1 MQDRTRRKAALSA
14 LTVLLLP
21 LTLAGCAKVPG
32 EEEEGEKAAKVE
44 KIGDTG
50 QSKVILLEEAAKRLG
65 IETTAVAPLPGGREA
80 VPYSAV
86 IYDAE
91 GHSWVFTT
99 GEELAYVKQPITIDR
114 IEGDTAVLTEGPEPG
129 TAVVSQGAE
138 ELFGVED
145 GIGEFE

>member
-1 MQDRTRRKAALSA
+1 MQRSIRRVTVLSA
-14 LTVLLLP
+14 LAALALP
-21 LTLAGCAKVPG
+21 LGGCAKVKS
-32 EEEEGEKAAKVE
+32 EEEQGEKAAKVE

-50 QSKVILLEEAAKRLG
+50 RNKVILLEEAAKRLG
-65 IETTAVAPLPGGREA
+65 IETAPVSTLDAHHEA
-80 VPYSAV
+80 VPYSAL

-99 GEELAYVKQPITIDR
+99 SENLSYVKAPVTVDR
-114 IEGDTAVLTEGPEPG
+114 IDGDKAILTEAPPPG
-129 TAVVSQGAE
+129 TQVVTQGAA

>member
-1 MQDRTRRKAALSA
+1 MRRSNRRFAALAA
-14 LTVLLLP
+14 LAAMAVP
-21 LTLAGCAKVPG
+21 LGGCAKVPQ
-32 EEEEGEKAAKVE
+32 EEAATEKAATVE
-44 KIGDTG
+44 KAPDG
-50 QSKVILLEEAAKRLG
+50 QNKVVLLEEAAKRLG
-65 IETTAVAPLPGGREA
+65 IETSEVSALPAGRES

-91 GHSWVFTT
+91 GHSWVFTS
-99 GEELAYVKQPITIDR
+99 GEELSYVKAPITIDR
-114 IEGDTAVLTEGPEPG
+114 IDGDHAVLTEGPPVG

>member
-1 MQDRTRRKAALSA
+1 
-14 LTVLLLP
+14 
-21 LTLAGCAKVPG
+21 LAGCAKVPG
-32 EEEEGEKAAKVE
+32 EEEQGEKAAKVE
-44 KIGDTG
+44 KADGG
-50 QSKVILLEEAAKRLG
+50 QSKVILIEEAAKRLG
-65 IETTAVAPLPGGREA
+65 IETAEVAPLPAGRES

-91 GHSWVFTT
+91 GNSWVFTT
-99 GEELAYVKQPITIDR
+99 GEELSYVKAPITIDR
-114 IEGDTAVLTEGPEPG
+114 IEGDTAILAEGPPVG

>member
-1 MQDRTRRKAALSA
+1 MRRSTRQLATLSVLAALA
-14 LTVLLLP
+14 IP
-21 LTLAGCAKVPG
+21 LSGCAKVPG
-32 EEEEGEKAAKVE
+32 EAEAEGEKAAKVE
-44 KIGDTG
+44 KAEGG
-50 QSKVILLEEAAKRLG
+50 ESKVILLEEAAKRLG
-65 IETTAVAPLPGGREA
+65 IETAEVAALPAGRES

-91 GHSWVFTT
+91 GHSWVFTS
-99 GEELAYVKQPITIDR
+99 GEELSYVKAPITIDR
-114 IEGDTAVLTEGPEPG
+114 IDGDTAILAEGPPVG

>member
-1 MQDRTRRKAALSA
+1 MRRSTRNLATLSVLAALA
-14 LTVLLLP
+14 LP
-21 LTLAGCAKVPG
+21 LAGCAKVPK
-32 EEEEGEKAAKVE
+32 EEQGEGEKAAKVE
-44 KIGDTG
+44 KIDGG

-65 IETTAVAPLPGGREA
+65 IETAEVSGLPAGRES

-99 GEELAYVKQPITIDR
+99 GEELSYVKAPITIDR
-114 IEGDTAVLTEGPEPG
+114 IDGDRAILAAGPPVG

>member
-1 MQDRTRRKAALSA
+1 
-14 LTVLLLP
+14 LT
-21 LTLAGCAKVPG
+21 GCAKVPG
-32 EEEEGEKAAKVE
+32 EEEQGEKAAKVE
-44 KIGDTG
+44 KADGG
-50 QSKVILLEEAAKRLG
+50 QSKVILIEEAAKRLG
-65 IETTAVAPLPGGREA
+65 IETAEVGPLPAGLES

-91 GHSWVFTT
+91 GQSWVFTT
-99 GEELAYVKQPITIDR
+99 GEALSYVKAPITIDR
-114 IEGDTAVLTEGPEPG
+114 IEGDTAILAAGPPVG

>member
-1 MQDRTRRKAALSA
+1 MRRSTRRIAALSVLAA
-14 LTVLLLP
+14 LTVSLG
-21 LTLAGCAKVPG
+21 ACAKVPG
-32 EEEEGEKAAKVE
+32 EEESGEKAAKVE
-44 KIGDTG
+44 KVGDTN
-50 QSKVILLEEAAKRLG
+50 KVILVEEAAKRLG
-65 IETTAVAPLPGGREA
+65 IETAEVAALPGGQES

-99 GEELAYVKQPITIDR
+99 GEALSYVKAPITIDR
-114 IEGDTAVLTEGPEPG
+114 IDGDRAILTAGPPVGTE
-129 TAVVSQGAE
+129 VVSQGAE

>member
-1 MQDRTRRKAALSA
+1 MRRSIRRFAAFPVMAALLLSA
-14 LTVLLLP
+14 
-21 LTLAGCAKVPG
+21 AGCAKVPG
-32 EEEEGEKAAKVE
+32 GEEEGEEKAAKVE
-44 KIGDTG
+44 KIEGTD

-65 IETTAVAPLPGGREA
+65 IETTAVSGLSGGQES

-99 GEELAYVKQPITIDR
+99 DEALSYIKAPITIDR
-114 IEGDTAVLTEGPEPG
+114 IDGDRAIVTEGPPVG
-129 TAVVSQGAE
+129 TEVVSQGAA

>member
-1 MQDRTRRKAALSA
+1 MRRSTRQLAALSVLAA
-14 LTVLLLP
+14 LAFP
-21 LTLAGCAKVPG
+21 LAGCAKVPK
-32 EEEEGEKAAKVE
+32 EEEGEGEKAAKVE
-44 KIGDTG
+44 KADGG

-65 IETTAVAPLPGGREA
+65 IETAEVASLPAGRES

-91 GHSWVFTT
+91 GHSWVFTS
-99 GEELAYVKQPITIDR
+99 GEELSYVKAPITIDR
-114 IEGDTAVLTEGPEPG
+114 IDGDTAILAEGPPVG

>member
-1 MQDRTRRKAALSA
+1 MRRSTRRIAALSA
-14 LTVLLLP
+14 LAALALP
-21 LTLAGCAKVPG
+21 LSGCAKVK
-32 EEEEGEKAAKVE
+32 EEEGEAEKAATVE

-50 QSKVILLEEAAKRLG
+50 QNKVILLEEAAKRLG
-65 IETTAVAPLPGGREA
+65 IETTAVSELDARHEA

-99 GEELAYVKQPITIDR
+99 SEELNYVKAPITIDR
-114 IEGDTAVLTEGPEPG
+114 IDGDRAILTEGPPPG
-129 TAVVSQGAE
+129 TEVVTQGAE

>member
-1 MQDRTRRKAALSA
+1 MHRSTRRFAALVA
-14 LTVLLLP
+14 LAAVAVALG
-21 LTLAGCAKVPG
+21 GCAKVPKD
-32 EEEEGEKAAKVE
+32 EEGAGEKAAKVE
-44 KIGDTG
+44 KVGDE
-50 QSKVILLEEAAKRLG
+50 SKVVLLEEAAKRLG
-65 IETTAVAPLPGGREA
+65 IETTAVAALPGGRES

-99 GEELAYVKQPITIDR
+99 GEDLSYVKAPITIDR
-114 IEGDTAVLTEGPEPG
+114 IDGDHAVLTAGPPVG

>member
-1 MQDRTRRKAALSA
+1 MRRSTRQLAALSVSAA
-14 LTVLLLP
+14 LALS
-21 LTLAGCAKVPG
+21 LAGCAKVPK
-32 EEEEGEKAAKVE
+32 EEEGEGEKAAKVE
-44 KIGDTG
+44 KVDGG
-50 QSKVILLEEAAKRLG
+50 QSKVVLLEEAAKRLG
-65 IETTAVAPLPGGREA
+65 IETAEVAALPAGQES

-99 GEELAYVKQPITIDR
+99 GEELSYVKAPITIDR
-114 IEGDTAVLTEGPEPG
+114 IDGDKAILAEGPPVG

>member
-1 MQDRTRRKAALSA
+1 MQRKTRRIIALSA
-14 LTVLLLP
+14 LAALAVP
-21 LTLAGCAKVPG
+21 LGGCAKVKT
-32 EEEEGEKAAKVE
+32 EEEQGEKAAKVE

-50 QSKVILLEEAAKRLG
+50 QKKVILLEQAAKRLG
-65 IETTAVAPLPGGREA
+65 IETGAVSELDAHHEA

-99 GEELAYVKQPITIDR
+99 SESLAYVKAPIAIDR
-114 IEGDTAVLTEGPEPG
+114 IDGDRAVLSEGPPPG
-129 TAVVSQGAE
+129 TQVVTQGAE

>member
-1 MQDRTRRKAALSA
+1 MRRSTRQWAALSVLAA
-14 LTVLLLP
+14 LAVP
-21 LTLAGCAKVPG
+21 LAGCAKVPA
-32 EEEEGEKAAKVE
+32 EEEQGEKAAKVE
-44 KIGDTG
+44 KADGG

-65 IETTAVAPLPGGREA
+65 IETAEVAPLPAGRES

-91 GHSWVFTT
+91 GHSWVFTS
-99 GEELAYVKQPITIDR
+99 GEELSYVKAPITIDH
-114 IEGDTAVLTEGPEPG
+114 IDGDRAVLSAGPPVG
-129 TAVVSQGAE
+129 TQVVIQGAE

>member
-1 MQDRTRRKAALSA
+1 MRRSTRKLATLSVLAALA
-14 LTVLLLP
+14 IP
-21 LTLAGCAKVPG
+21 LSGCAKVPK
-32 EEEEGEKAAKVE
+32 EEEGEGEKAAKVE
-44 KIGDTG
+44 KAEGG
-50 QSKVILLEEAAKRLG
+50 ESKVILLEEAAKRLG
-65 IETTAVAPLPGGREA
+65 IETAEVSSLPAGQES

-99 GEELAYVKQPITIDR
+99 GEELSYVKAPITIDR
-114 IEGDTAVLTEGPEPG
+114 IDGDRAILAEGPPVG

>member
-1 MQDRTRRKAALSA
+1 MRRSTRQLAALSVLAA
-14 LTVLLLP
+14 LAVP
-21 LTLAGCAKVPG
+21 LAGCAKIPA
-32 EEEEGEKAAKVE
+32 EEEQGEKAAKVE
-44 KIGDTG
+44 KADGG
-50 QSKVILLEEAAKRLG
+50 ESKVILLEEAAKRLG
-65 IETTAVAPLPGGREA
+65 IETAEVASLPAGQES

-99 GEELAYVKQPITIDR
+99 GEELSYVKQPITIDR
-114 IEGDTAVLTEGPEPG
+114 IDGDTAILAEGPPVG

>member
-1 MQDRTRRKAALSA
+1 MRRSTRRITALSA
-14 LTVLLLP
+14 LAALALP
-21 LTLAGCAKVPG
+21 LGGCAKVKT
-32 EEEEGEKAAKVE
+32 EEQQGEKAARVE

-65 IETTAVAPLPGGREA
+65 IETGQVSELDAHHET
-80 VPYSAV
+80 VPYSSV

-91 GHSWVFTT
+91 GHAWVFTAP
-99 GEELAYVKQPITIDR
+99 ENLSFVKAPIAIDR
-114 IEGDTAVLTEGPEPG
+114 IEGDKVILTDGPPPG
-129 TAVVSQGAE
+129 TPVVTQGAE

>member
-1 MQDRTRRKAALSA
+1 MRRSIRRITALAGLAAIVLA
-14 LTVLLLP
+14 LG
-21 LTLAGCAKVPG
+21 GCAKVKSDAEPA
-32 EEEEGEKAAKVE
+32 EKAAKVE
-44 KIGDTG
+44 KVGDS
-50 QSKVILLEEAAKRLG
+50 SKVILVQEAVKRLG
-65 IETTAVAPLPGGREA
+65 IETAPVGALDAQHET

-99 GEELAYVKQPITIDR
+99 SEERAYVKAPITIDR
-114 IEGDTAVLTEGPEPG
+114 IDGDRAVLTSGPPPG
-129 TAVVSQGAE
+129 TPVVTQGAE

>member
-1 MQDRTRRKAALSA
+1 MRRSTRRLAALSA
-14 LTVLLLP
+14 LAALTVSLG
-21 LTLAGCAKVPG
+21 GCAKVPT
-32 EEEEGEKAAKVE
+32 EEEQGEKAAKVE
-44 KIGDTG
+44 KVGDTN
-50 QSKVILLEEAAKRLG
+50 KVILVEEAAKRLG
-65 IETTAVAPLPGGREA
+65 IETTAVAPLPGGKEA

-99 GEELAYVKQPITIDR
+99 GEPLSYVKAPITIDR
-114 IEGDTAVLTEGPEPG
+114 IDGNLAVLSAGPPVGTE
-129 TAVVSQGAE
+129 VVSQGAE

>member
-1 MQDRTRRKAALSA
+1 MRRSTRHLAALSVLAA
-14 LTVLLLP
+14 LAVP
-21 LTLAGCAKVPG
+21 MAGCAKIPAA
-32 EEEEGEKAAKVE
+32 EEGAGEKAAKVE
-44 KIGDTG
+44 KADGG

-65 IETTAVAPLPGGREA
+65 IETAEVTPLPAGRES

-99 GEELAYVKQPITIDR
+99 GEELSYVKAPITIDR
-114 IEGDTAVLTEGPEPG
+114 IDGDRAILAEGPPVG

>member
-1 MQDRTRRKAALSA
+1 MQRKPRRKAALAA
-14 LTVLLLP
+14 LSLLLLP
-21 LTLAGCAKVPG
+21 MTLAGCAKVGGG

-44 KIGDTG
+44 KVGD
-50 QSKVILLEEAAKRLG
+50 QSKVVLLEEAAKRLG
-65 IETTAVAPLPGGREA
+65 IETTDIAGLDAGRES

-91 GHSWVFTT
+91 GHAWVFTSD
-99 GEELAYVKQPITIDR
+99 EELSYVKAPVTIDR
-114 IEGDTAVLTEGPEPG
+114 IDGDRAILTEGPAVG
-129 TAVVSQGAE
+129 TPVVTQGAE

>member
-1 MQDRTRRKAALSA
+1 MRRSTRRLAALSVLAA
-14 LTVLLLP
+14 LVLP
-21 LTLAGCAKVPG
+21 LAGCAKVPG

-44 KIGDTG
+44 KTGDTG
-50 QSKVILLEEAAKRLG
+50 QSKVILLEEAAERLG
-65 IETTAVAPLPGGREA
+65 IETATVASLPAGGES

-91 GHSWVFTT
+91 GHAWVFTT
-99 GEELAYVKQPITIDR
+99 GEALSYVKQPITIER
-114 IEGDTAVLTEGPEPG
+114 IVGDSAILAEGPPVG
-129 TAVVSQGAE
+129 TEVVSQGAE

>member
-1 MQDRTRRKAALSA
+1 MHRSTRRIAALSA
-14 LTVLLLP
+14 LVALALP
-21 LTLAGCAKVPG
+21 LSGCAKVTHA
-32 EEEEGEKAAKVE
+32 EEEGEKAARVE
-44 KIGDTG
+44 KVGDT
-50 QSKVILLEEAAKRLG
+50 SKVILLEQAAKRLG
-65 IETTAVAPLPGGREA
+65 IETTAVSRAGGHDT

-99 GEELAYVKQPITIDR
+99 SEELSYIKAPITIDH
-114 IEGDTAVLTEGPEPG
+114 IAGDTAVLSAGPPPG
-129 TAVVSQGAE
+129 TAVVTQGAE